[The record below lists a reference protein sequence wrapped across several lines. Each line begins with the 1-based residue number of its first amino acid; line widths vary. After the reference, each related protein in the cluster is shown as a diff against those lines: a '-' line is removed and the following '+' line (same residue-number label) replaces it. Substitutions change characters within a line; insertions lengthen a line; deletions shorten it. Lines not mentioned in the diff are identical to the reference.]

1 MLFGALFFA
10 QSVSAAFFMSD
21 QPIISNP
28 LMVVTYQGGE
38 ENPVQDFT
46 SELLERIDANDTVQD
61 NLKMNRKALFQLL
74 SRFVIANNVAIVVA
88 QPDLD
93 FAYATVAL
101 SEEEYDELIVTLESY
116 EGLKVSTFENKK
128 IYSSYKRKA
137 FAFTYDTENSVAL
150 VAEDAE
156 IMETILSTRTAPEES
171 LTEIYAQIPE
181 DAFLSVVIRNNSAT
195 TEEDGTS
202 TMLKGLASGLNYT
215 FFAVTQSST
224 DHFVGTS
231 YAQGNAEAFT
241 EADLDYTDYIF
252 TPTLYQYLPGTNAFM
267 YYEANNLYDFLQ
279 KTFVASGVDTSE
291 VDLYGSLFGPLL
303 DDQLG
308 ILIQLDPE
316 NIVPY
321 ITLVMQVDP
330 QSGEDMAAVMQMN
343 EFLDNTMEEGCS
355 EEGAVCSTET
365 PTCAEE
371 ESDSLSDITAC
382 MASAVSTF
390 SMDLTEA
397 LELPEGSGVGAE
409 LSFTYGLLDSTYY
422 VISSNPTIRTDFGD
436 SESTLNVNTTF
447 ANTMDAVLDMEDLLG
462 LSYID
467 FSGVAD
473 YLETIKT
480 AYSAT
485 MEDTEPIDNVIDF
498 FETDID
504 PWYSYA
510 IALDPFTTEKIS
522 TVHIPLSA
530 AITYVIDA
538 IVAEMEQVVT
548 AEVVESDFSDV
559 ETEGSWYADDV
570 DDLAEAEVVKG
581 SDGKFRP
588 EDPVTRGEFITMV
601 VRHYDL
607 EDEEAPLGSTVFS
620 DVEEG
625 SWYDQNIGIAY
636 TTGLIKGDGNADT
649 VRPND
654 PISRAEALQILV
666 NYSGVLYNADTD
678 DVPFED
684 VSGDMWFSA
693 AVEKGYA
700 KGIVTGVDATHF
712 EPERSLTRAEAA
724 VLINRVRSQELTLGF

>member
-10 QSVSAAFFMSD
+10 QTASASFFMSD
-21 QPIISNP
+21 QPVIPDP

-38 ENPVQDFT
+38 ENPIQDFI
-46 SELLERIDANDTVQD
+46 SELFEKIDTNDTVQD
-61 NLKMNRKALFQLL
+61 NLKINRKAILQLL
-74 SRFVIANNVAIVVA
+74 NRFVIGNSVAIVVA

-93 FAYATVAL
+93 FAYATLAL
-101 SEEEYDELIVTLESY
+101 SEEEYNELIATLESY
-116 EGLKVSTFENKK
+116 EGLKVTTFEDQK

-137 FAFTYDTENSVAL
+137 FAFTYDSENSVAL

-156 IMETILSTRTAPEES
+156 IMETILSTRIAPEES
-171 LTEIYAQIPE
+171 LTEIYEQIPE
-181 DAFLSVVIRNNSAT
+181 DAFFSVVIRNNSAT
-195 TEEDGTS
+195 IDEDDTS

-215 FFAVTQSST
+215 FFALTQSST

-252 TPTLYQYLPGTNAFM
+252 TPTLYQYLPGTNVFM

-291 VDLYGSLFGPLL
+291 VDLYGSLFGALL

-316 NIVPY
+316 NIIPY

-330 QSGEDMAAVMQMN
+330 ESGEDMAAVFQTN
-343 EFLDNTMEEGCS
+343 AFLDSAIEEGCS

-371 ESDSLSDITAC
+371 ESDGLSEITAC

-390 SMDLTEA
+390 SMDLSDSLELSENTEA
-397 LELPEGSGVGAE
+397 QLTL
-409 LSFTYGLLDSTYY
+409 TYGLLDSAYY
-422 VISSNPTIRTDFGD
+422 VISTNPTIRTDFGD

-447 ANTMDAVLDMEDLLG
+447 ANTMDTVLGTEDLLG
-462 LSYID
+462 LSYVD
-467 FSGVAD
+467 FAGVAD
-473 YLETIKT
+473 YLGTVKSAFESEMET
-480 AYSAT
+480 
-485 MEDTEPIDNVIDF
+485 TEPIDAVIDF

-504 PWYSYA
+504 SWYSYA
-510 IALDPFTTEKIS
+510 VAVDPFTTQKTS
-522 TVHIPLSA
+522 AFHIPLSA
-530 AITYVIDA
+530 AITYITTA
-538 IVAEMEQVVT
+538 IVEEMEQVVT
-548 AEVVESDFSDV
+548 AQVETVEFSDV
-559 ETEGSWYADDV
+559 ETEDSWYAADV
-570 DDLAEAEVVKG
+570 DELAEAEVVKG
-581 SDGKFRP
+581 SNGEFRP
-588 EDPVTRGEFITMV
+588 ADPVTRAEFITMV
-601 VRHYDL
+601 VRHYEL
-607 EDEEAPLGSTVFS
+607 EQEEAPLGSTIFS

-636 TTGLIKGDGNADT
+636 TVGLIKGDGEADT

-654 PISRAEALQILV
+654 PISRAEALQVLV

-684 VSGDMWFSA
+684 VSGDMWFSS

-700 KGIVTGVDATHF
+700 KGIITGVDATHF